1 MALWTAL
8 SWAGLSTALRI
19 VLGFFSAKVSA
30 VYLGPAG
37 MALVGQINNFL
48 QVATGAIANGASTA
62 IVNLTA
68 AHASDPGDLRR
79 LWGTAMRLVLGI
91 AAATATVTAVAAAPL
106 SAWLLLAREY
116 WPVVVLA
123 AVVML
128 MTVADNVILGALN
141 GLQRVRL
148 VASAAI
154 ASAIVEFC
162 VFAGFTYL
170 FGLWG
175 GLLGIV
181 LVYATK
187 LAVSATIAFR
197 SGILSPRSLMG
208 HFDRHIARQIGHF
221 YPMLLAQSVA
231 LPFGQILVRN
241 AMIRGFGLEQAGYL
255 QAAWRLSD
263 MYVGVLTTALGLYF
277 MAHFSSLQSDRERGA
292 LLRRTMGQMFVF
304 TAVAAIGIYLF
315 RDLIIRVVLTRRF
328 EPMRDLLPFQLAGDV
343 FKMVDYPLQ
352 MALVSQRR
360 MRPYIF
366 QAVGG
371 PAAYVALSYAWRPIL
386 GIQAAPAAYTASGL
400 LTMVAL
406 ATALHATLRLSPPRT
421 PAVPDVSDQ

>member
-1 MALWTAL
+1 MALWAAL
-8 SWAGLSTALRI
+8 RWAGISTALRI

-37 MALVGQINNFL
+37 MALVGQVNNFL

-68 AHASDPGDLRR
+68 VHGSDSEHLGR
-79 LWGTAMRLVLGI
+79 LWGTAMRLVLGM
-91 AAATATVTAVAAAPL
+91 AAVAAVLTAVAEVPL
-106 SAWLLLAREY
+106 SAWLLLTGSY
-116 WPVVVLA
+116 WPVLVVA
-123 AVVML
+123 AVAML
-128 MTVADNVILGALN
+128 MAVADNVILGAMN
-141 GLQRVRL
+141 GLKRVRL
-148 VASAAI
+148 VASAGI
-154 ASAIVEFC
+154 ASTIVEFC

-181 LVYATK
+181 TIYGTK
-187 LAVSATIAFR
+187 LAVSSTVALR
-197 SGILSPRSLMG
+197 SGLLSPRTLIG
-208 HFDRHIARQIGHF
+208 HFDRGIAREIAHF
-221 YPMLLAQSVA
+221 YPMLLAQSIA

-255 QAAWRLSD
+255 LATWRLSD

-277 MAHFSSLQSDRERGA
+277 MAHFAALPTERERGIM
-292 LLRRTMGQMFVF
+292 LRRTIAQMFVF
-304 TAVAAIGIYLF
+304 TAAAAIGIYLL
-315 RDLIIRVVLTRRF
+315 RDQIIRVVLTRRF
-328 EPMRDLLPFQLAGDV
+328 APMAALLPFQLLGDV

-360 MRPYIF
+360 MRAYIV

-371 PAAYVALSYAWRPIL
+371 PASYVVLSYVWRPVL
-386 GIQAAPAAYTASGL
+386 GLQAAPAAYAASYVL
-400 LTMVAL
+400 AL
-406 ATALHATLRLSPPRT
+406 VVLVIALRTTLGISSRKADAPR
-421 PAVPDVSDQ
+421 P